1 MNHVPYKGGG
11 PRSSIPSPV
20 RRSLLQLGSVALPH
34 VKAGKLRAIAVTSS
48 RRDAAVADVPTVAE
62 SALPGY

>member
-11 PRSSIPSPV
+11 PAIIDTV
-20 RRSLLQLGSVALPH
+20 AGQTGLYFSLVAS
-34 VKAGKLRAIAVTSS
+34 AAAREGRKLRAIAVTSS

-62 SALPGY
+62 SALPGL